1 MREFWKSVTVQGV
14 IVGLVV
20 GMLLGGIAAA
30 IGRF

>member
-1 MREFWKSVTVQGV
+1 MKSFWEKVTVQGV
-14 IVGLVV
+14 IVGLVA

>member
-1 MREFWKSVTVQGV
+1 VSDFWKRVTVQGV
-14 IVGLVV
+14 IVGLVA